1 MMKEQLIEVI
11 EREKLIVIVRGVK
24 TEKLI
29 ELGEALYDGGVRL
42 MEITFDAT
50 GAVSDEMTAEGI
62 SLLAKYFAGRM
73 HIGAGTVITEKQVEL
88 TWRAGGTFIISP
100 DTNEA
105 VIAKTKELGMISIPG
120 ALTPTEAQKAH
131 RAGADFVK
139 LFPAGSLGASY
150 LKAICAPL
158 SHIRF
163 LVVGGIDEKNIPE
176 YRKAGARGFGIGSA
190 IVNAKALEQ
199 CDAAQLTALAKK
211 YVDTIEK
218 LD

>member
-1 MMKEQLIEVI
+1 MMEQLIEAI

-29 ELGEALYDGGVRL
+29 ELGEALYEGGVRL

-62 SLLAKYFAGRM
+62 ALLVKHFSGRM
-73 HIGAGTVITEKQVEL
+73 HIGAGTVITEKQAEL

-139 LFPAGSLGASY
+139 LFPAGSLGSSY
-150 LKAICAPL
+150 LKAISAPL

-176 YRKAGARGFGIGSA
+176 YRKKCF
-190 IVNAKALEQ
+190 IVW
-199 CDAAQLTALAKK
+199 
-211 YVDTIEK
+211 V
-218 LD
+218 

>member
-1 MMKEQLIEVI
+1 
-11 EREKLIVIVRGVK
+11 
-24 TEKLI
+24 
-29 ELGEALYDGGVRL
+29 
-42 MEITFDAT
+42 
-50 GAVSDEMTAEGI
+50 
-62 SLLAKYFAGRM
+62 
-73 HIGAGTVITEKQVEL
+73 
-88 TWRAGGTFIISP
+88 
-100 DTNEA
+100 
-105 VIAKTKELGMISIPG
+105 MISIPG

>member
-62 SLLAKYFAGRM
+62 SLLAKHFAGRM

-176 YRKAGARGFGIGSA
+176 YRKVGARGFGIGSA

>member
-1 MMKEQLIEVI
+1 
-11 EREKLIVIVRGVK
+11 
-24 TEKLI
+24 
-29 ELGEALYDGGVRL
+29 
-42 MEITFDAT
+42 
-50 GAVSDEMTAEGI
+50 
-62 SLLAKYFAGRM
+62 M
-73 HIGAGTVITEKQVEL
+73 HIGAGTVITEKQAEL

-120 ALTPTEAQKAH
+120 ALTPTEAQRAH

-199 CDAAQLTALAKK
+199 CDAAQWTALAKK

>member
-1 MMKEQLIEVI
+1 MNEQLIEAI
-11 EREKLIVIVRGVK
+11 EKEKLIVIVRGVK

-29 ELGEALYDGGVRL
+29 ELGEALYEGGVRL

-62 SLLAKYFAGRM
+62 ALLAKHFAGRM
-73 HIGAGTVITEKQVEL
+73 HIGAGTVITEKQVDL

-139 LFPAGSLGASY
+139 LFPISTLGASY
-150 LKAICAPL
+150 LKAIRAPL

-163 LVVGGIDEKNIPE
+163 LAVGGVRLENMSE
-176 YRKAGARGFGIGSA
+176 YLAAGAVGFGIGVGDAEKKA
-190 IVNAKALEQ
+190 IAEGNFAFIEEKCRAFVKAAKGE
-199 CDAAQLTALAKK
+199 
-211 YVDTIEK
+211 
-218 LD
+218 

>member
-1 MMKEQLIEVI
+1 MVEQLIEVI

-62 SLLAKYFAGRM
+62 SLLAKHFAGRM

-190 IVNAKALEQ
+190 IVNDKALEQ